1 MGRRAPGEAGL
12 KVRLLSVGKDR
23 SGLYEPAVQEYARR
37 LAHYTRFELI
47 ELPEASGKK
56 LKPGDAKAAEAQ
68 AILARRKPQDWLVA
82 LDERGQLM
90 DSVELSRYV
99 EKAQT
104 GSKDLL
110 FIIGGDEGLDES
122 VRSAANLTLSLSRMT
137 LPHRLARVV
146 LVEQLYRAFTILKG
160 EPYHK

>member
-1 MGRRAPGEAGL
+1 M
-12 KVRLLSVGKDR
+12 KVRLLSIGKDR

-37 LAHYTRFELI
+37 LGHYTRFELV
-47 ELPEASGKK
+47 ELTEASGKK
-56 LKPGDAKAAEAQ
+56 LKPGDAKAAEAE
-68 AILARRKPQDWLVA
+68 AILSKRKPQDWVVA
-82 LDERGQLM
+82 LDERGSLL

-99 EKAQT
+99 GKAQT
-104 GSKDLL
+104 GAKDLL
-110 FIIGGDEGLDES
+110 FVIGGDEGLDES
-122 VRSAANLTLSLSRMT
+122 VRGAANLTLSLSKMT

>member
-1 MGRRAPGEAGL
+1 
-12 KVRLLSVGKDR
+12 VRLLSVGKDR
-23 SGLYEPAVQEYARR
+23 SGLYEPAVQEYAKR

-56 LKPGDAKAAEAQ
+56 IKPGEAKTAEAE
-68 AILARRKPQDWLVA
+68 AILSKRKPQDWLVA

-90 DSVELSRYV
+90 DSVELSRFV
-99 EKAQT
+99 AKAQT
-104 GSKDLL
+104 GAKDLL

-122 VRSAANLTLSLSRMT
+122 VRSAANLTLSLSKMT

-146 LVEQLYRAFTILKG
+146 LVEQIYRAYTILKG

>member
-1 MGRRAPGEAGL
+1 M
-12 KVRLLSVGKDR
+12 KVRLLSIGKDR

-37 LAHYTRFELI
+37 LTHYTRFELV
-47 ELPEASGKK
+47 ELSEASGRK
-56 LKPGDAKAAEAQ
+56 LKPGDAKAAEAD
-68 AILARRKPQDWLVA
+68 AILDKRKPQDLLVA
-82 LDERGQLM
+82 LDERGALL

-99 EKAQT
+99 AKAQT
-104 GSKDLL
+104 GAKDLL
-110 FIIGGDEGLDES
+110 FVIGGDEGLDTR
-122 VRSAANLTLSLSRMT
+122 VRDAANLTLSLSKMT

>member
-1 MGRRAPGEAGL
+1 M
-12 KVRLLSVGKDR
+12 KVRLLSIGKDR

-37 LAHYTRFELI
+37 LGHYTRFELV
-47 ELPEASGKK
+47 ELAEASGKR
-56 LKPGDAKAAEAQ
+56 LKPGDAKAAEAE

-82 LDERGQLM
+82 LDERGSLL

-104 GSKDLL
+104 GAKDLL
-110 FIIGGDEGLDES
+110 FVIGGDEGLDAR
-122 VRSAANLTLSLSRMT
+122 VRDAANLTLSLSKMT

-146 LVEQLYRAFTILKG
+146 LIEQLYRAFTILKG